1 MTPVTMKSYV
11 EIRVPA
17 TTANLGPGFDCLGM
31 ALDIWNTVRL
41 ETGGSG
47 INITGEG
54 ANLLSRGDDN
64 LVYTSAAALFQ
75 EIGEPMPPLVVTC
88 DNAVPLGRGLG
99 SSSTAVV
106 GGLVAANVLCGEPL
120 SQDELLTLAVRIEGH
135 PDNVTPAL
143 LGGCQIVVQDESKLI
158 TSTIPLAKELWAI
171 LYIPSQQMPTHQA
184 RGLLGPQ
191 VSRADAVFNMGRTA
205 LLVNALTSGDL
216 ELLKTATQDRLHQP
230 ARGVLFPAMR
240 LIIRA
245 ALEAGA
251 SGAFL
256 SGAGSTIL
264 ALTPDR
270 EMTVGYEMADM
281 ADKAGV
287 PGDVKITKVSQQGA
301 HVVSVG

>member
-1 MTPVTMKSYV
+1 MAPITIKSHV
-11 EIRVPA
+11 EIKVPA

-41 ETGGSG
+41 GTGGSS
-47 INITGEG
+47 IKIAGEG
-54 ANLLSRGDDN
+54 ENLLSTGNDN
-64 LVYTSAAALFQ
+64 LVYTSAAALFH
-75 EIGEPMPPLVVTC
+75 EIGEPVPPLMIAC
-88 DNAVPLGRGLG
+88 ENEVPLGRGLG

-106 GGLVAANVLCGEPL
+106 GGLLAANALCGEPL
-120 SQDELLTLAVRIEGH
+120 SQDDLLGLAVRIEGH

-143 LGGCQIVVQDESKLI
+143 FGGCQIVVADETKLI
-158 TSTIPLAKELWAI
+158 TSEVPLGRELWAV

-184 RGLLGPQ
+184 RGLLGAQ

-205 LLVNALTSGDL
+205 LLVNALVSGDL
-216 ELLKTATQDRLHQP
+216 ELLKTATQDRLHQN
-230 ARGVLFPAMR
+230 ARGILFPAMH

-264 ALTPDR
+264 ALTHDR

-281 ADKAGV
+281 ANKAGV
-287 PGDVKITKVSQQGA
+287 PGDVKVTKVSIQGA
-301 HVVSVG
+301 RVVSVE